1 MTSLEGVVKK
11 IHLKGHVA
19 KFSFSH
25 ELTPLAREKK
35 FDDHSFWGSLIYFFG
50 VMWGGADGGAF
61 AFVDFESFLFYY
73 FEVPKF
79 SIFLLVILC
88 VFKNICVKFHKGGKG
103 VFSFLLVNF

>member
-1 MTSLEGVVKK
+1 VTSLEGVVKK

-50 VMWGGADGGAF
+50 VMWGGGRRGCLCF
-61 AFVDFESFLFYY
+61 CGFCEFFVLLF
-73 FEVPKF
+73 
-79 SIFLLVILC
+79 
-88 VFKNICVKFHKGGKG
+88 
-103 VFSFLLVNF
+103 